1 MPGEGNVTKLMSSV
15 MINNTGKFNKMD
27 KHTLFIKTY
36 PELRK
41 FTFTKCH
48 YIKQIT
54 SLLLKTHMITWK
66 QSVTHQKNVLS
77 NYMTDIHQQI
87 CS

>member
-41 FTFTKCH
+41 FTFTKCNLV
-48 YIKQIT
+48 KQRT
-54 SLLLKTHMITWK
+54 STYEK
-66 QSVTHQKNVLS
+66 SPF
-77 NYMTDIHQQI
+77 
-87 CS
+87 C